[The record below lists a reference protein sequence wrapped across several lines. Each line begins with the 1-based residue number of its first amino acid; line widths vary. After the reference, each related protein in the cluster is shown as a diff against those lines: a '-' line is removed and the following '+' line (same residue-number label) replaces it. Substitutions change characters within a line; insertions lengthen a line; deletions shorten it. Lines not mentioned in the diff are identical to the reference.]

1 MRLTTTVL
9 WAWVGLAAATVA
21 HQGHKLGTD
30 FHITKLLK
38 HWTTPNSP
46 KYLKRSSDLSQVAF
60 DNLSRQGSP
69 ESQQNLAIKQSRFKC
84 MIHQILLVLHFSY
97 KKPQYLVC
105 IQRNKQA
112 ARYFRLQ
119 HTDQLF
125 ANQTSH
131 TTPVSKYRTITL
143 MMGPLTYIVYK
154 RHIRKQASFYYL
166 VPQRCELLFG

>member
-1 MRLTTTVL
+1 M
-9 WAWVGLAAATVA
+9 GLAAATVA

-30 FHITKLLK
+30 FHITKFLK
-38 HWTTPNSP
+38 HRTTPNSP

-60 DNLSRQGSP
+60 DNLSRQ
-69 ESQQNLAIKQSRFKC
+69 NLAIKQSRFKC
-84 MIHQILLVLHFSY
+84 MIHQILLVRHFSY

-143 MMGPLTYIVYK
+143 MMGPLTYISINATYVNK
-154 RHIRKQASFYYL
+154 RHFIISFLNGVNYCL
-166 VPQRCELLFG
+166 DNWMRI